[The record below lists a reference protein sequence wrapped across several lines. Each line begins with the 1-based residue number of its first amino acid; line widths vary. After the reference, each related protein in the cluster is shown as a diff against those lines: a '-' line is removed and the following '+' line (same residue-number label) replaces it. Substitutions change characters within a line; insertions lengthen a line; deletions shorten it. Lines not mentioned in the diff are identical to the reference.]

1 MNKFSKGL
9 LLSLALVYSHEILAT
24 ERLVVWEDVGR
35 ASTISSAVKD
45 FEKIYDCDVDVLEKP
60 MYHQVELLEKQGP
73 KGEGPDVVVL
83 ASDMVGVAKDKN
95 LISQIH
101 FMQVENSQY
110 LPNSIASVTF
120 DGELYSV
127 PKTIE
132 TLILFYNK
140 DLLKEPPS
148 TLEEYVDLS
157 KKLRKKGK
165 YGLLAKWELFYTTYA
180 LMHGYGAYIFRTDN
194 DGTINLNSYGLDTD
208 GAVESLKVL
217 RKMSKAD
224 LVYDC
229 LSGVDGYNRMYE
241 LFSSK
246 KAIAVINGPWAI
258 EDYLKAGINF
268 GITTLPTLPNGNP
281 MAGFLGIKGYSI
293 SKWSTHKDLAEDFL
307 RFINEHKYALL
318 RYKES
323 RQVPPI
329 ISVLQDPSLANDEL
343 IQVIA
348 QQSVHA
354 VNMPSIPEMSY
365 VWSVMDKAIWKVI
378 HAGLPIDHILEDARK
393 DIESYIQTRIKD
405 NYKSKD
411 HYLLDNLKK
420 DFNFYLN

>member
-120 DGELYSV
+120 DGDLYSV

-405 NYKSKD
+405 N
-411 HYLLDNLKK
+411 
-420 DFNFYLN
+420 

>member
-140 DLLKEPPS
+140 DLLKEPPT

-323 RQVPPI
+323 RQVPPV

-365 VWSVMDKAIWKVI
+365 VWSVMDKAIWKVT
-378 HAGLPIDHILEDARK
+378 HAELPIDHILEDARK
-393 DIESYIQTRIKD
+393 DIESYIQTRIK
-405 NYKSKD
+405 N
-411 HYLLDNLKK
+411 N
-420 DFNFYLN
+420 

>member
-35 ASTISSAVKD
+35 ASTIASAVKD

-140 DLLKEPPS
+140 DLLKEPPT

-180 LMHGYGAYIFRTDN
+180 LMNGYGAYIFRTDN

-323 RQVPPI
+323 RQVPPV

-393 DIESYIQTRIKD
+393 DIESYIQTRIK
-405 NYKSKD
+405 N
-411 HYLLDNLKK
+411 N
-420 DFNFYLN
+420 

>member
-9 LLSLALVYSHEILAT
+9 LLSFALVYSHEILAT

-35 ASTISSAVKD
+35 ASTIESAVKD
-45 FEKIYDCDVDVLEKP
+45 FEKLYDCDVDVLEKP
-60 MYHQVELLEKQGP
+60 MHHQVELLEKQGP

-194 DGTINLNSYGLDTD
+194 DGTINLNSYGLDT
-208 GAVESLKVL
+208 E
-217 RKMSKAD
+217 
-224 LVYDC
+224 
-229 LSGVDGYNRMYE
+229 
-241 LFSSK
+241 

-281 MAGFLGIKGYSI
+281 MAGFLGTKGYSI

-323 RQVPPI
+323 RQVPPV

-393 DIESYIQTRIKD
+393 DIESYIQTRIK
-405 NYKSKD
+405 N
-411 HYLLDNLKK
+411 N
-420 DFNFYLN
+420 

>member
-35 ASTISSAVKD
+35 ASTIASAVKD

-140 DLLKEPPS
+140 DLLKEPPT

-180 LMHGYGAYIFRTDN
+180 LMNGYGAYIFRTDN

-323 RQVPPI
+323 RQVPPV

-354 VNMPSIPEMSY
+354 VNMLSIPEMSY

-393 DIESYIQTRIKD
+393 DIESYIQTRSKD
-405 NYKSKD
+405 N
-411 HYLLDNLKK
+411 
-420 DFNFYLN
+420 

>member
-24 ERLVVWEDVGR
+24 EMLVVWEDVGR
-35 ASTISSAVKD
+35 ASTIASAVKD

-110 LPNSIASVTF
+110 LTNSIASVTF

-405 NYKSKD
+405 N
-411 HYLLDNLKK
+411 
-420 DFNFYLN
+420 

>member
-35 ASTISSAVKD
+35 ASTIASAVKD

-140 DLLKEPPS
+140 DLLKEPPT

-180 LMHGYGAYIFRTDN
+180 LMNGYGAYIFRTDN

-268 GITTLPTLPNGNP
+268 GITTLPTLPNGYP
-281 MAGFLGIKGYSI
+281 MAGFLGTKGYSI

-323 RQVPPI
+323 RQVPPV

-393 DIESYIQTRIKD
+393 DIESYIQTRIK
-405 NYKSKD
+405 N
-411 HYLLDNLKK
+411 N
-420 DFNFYLN
+420 

>member
-35 ASTISSAVKD
+35 ASTIASAVKD

-101 FMQVENSQY
+101 FMQVENNQY

-405 NYKSKD
+405 N
-411 HYLLDNLKK
+411 
-420 DFNFYLN
+420 

>member
-9 LLSLALVYSHEILAT
+9 LLSLALVYSQEILAT

-35 ASTISSAVKD
+35 ASTIASAVKD

-405 NYKSKD
+405 N
-411 HYLLDNLKK
+411 
-420 DFNFYLN
+420 

>member
-35 ASTISSAVKD
+35 ASTIASAVKD

-354 VNMPSIPEMSY
+354 VNMSSIPEMSY

-405 NYKSKD
+405 N
-411 HYLLDNLKK
+411 
-420 DFNFYLN
+420 

>member
-35 ASTISSAVKD
+35 ASTIASAVKD

-127 PKTIE
+127 PKKIE

-405 NYKSKD
+405 N
-411 HYLLDNLKK
+411 
-420 DFNFYLN
+420 

>member
-194 DGTINLNSYGLDTD
+194 DGTINLNSYVLDTD

-405 NYKSKD
+405 N
-411 HYLLDNLKK
+411 
-420 DFNFYLN
+420 

>member
-323 RQVPPI
+323 RQVPPV

-393 DIESYIQTRIKD
+393 DIESYIQTRIK
-405 NYKSKD
+405 N
-411 HYLLDNLKK
+411 N
-420 DFNFYLN
+420 

>member
-241 LFSSK
+241 LFPSK

-405 NYKSKD
+405 N
-411 HYLLDNLKK
+411 
-420 DFNFYLN
+420 

>member
-9 LLSLALVYSHEILAT
+9 LLSLALFYSHEILAT

-35 ASTISSAVKD
+35 ASTIASAVKD

-140 DLLKEPPS
+140 DLLKEPPT

-180 LMHGYGAYIFRTDN
+180 LMNGYGAYIFRTDN

-268 GITTLPTLPNGNP
+268 GITTLPTLPNGKP
-281 MAGFLGIKGYSI
+281 MAGFLGTKGYSI

-323 RQVPPI
+323 RQVPPV

-348 QQSVHA
+348 QQSVQA

-393 DIESYIQTRIKD
+393 DIESYIQTR
-405 NYKSKD
+405 SK
-411 HYLLDNLKK
+411 N
-420 DFNFYLN
+420 N

>member
-194 DGTINLNSYGLDTD
+194 DGTINLNSYVLDTD

-393 DIESYIQTRIKD
+393 DI
-405 NYKSKD
+405 
-411 HYLLDNLKK
+411 
-420 DFNFYLN
+420 

>member
-45 FEKIYDCDVDVLEKP
+45 FEKIYDCDVDVLELP

-405 NYKSKD
+405 N
-411 HYLLDNLKK
+411 
-420 DFNFYLN
+420 

>member
-35 ASTISSAVKD
+35 ASTIASAVKD

-393 DIESYIQTRIKD
+393 DIESYIQTRIK
-405 NYKSKD
+405 N
-411 HYLLDNLKK
+411 N
-420 DFNFYLN
+420 

>member
-35 ASTISSAVKD
+35 ASTIASAVKD

-208 GAVESLKVL
+208 GAVESLKLL

-405 NYKSKD
+405 N
-411 HYLLDNLKK
+411 
-420 DFNFYLN
+420 

>member
-101 FMQVENSQY
+101 FIQVENSQY

-405 NYKSKD
+405 N
-411 HYLLDNLKK
+411 
-420 DFNFYLN
+420 

>member
-35 ASTISSAVKD
+35 ASTIASAVKD

-127 PKTIE
+127 PNTIE

-405 NYKSKD
+405 N
-411 HYLLDNLKK
+411 
-420 DFNFYLN
+420 

>member
-60 MYHQVELLEKQGP
+60 MYHQVELLEKQEP

-365 VWSVMDKAIWKVI
+365 VWSVMDKAIWKVT
-378 HAGLPIDHILEDARK
+378 HAELPIDHILEDARK
-393 DIESYIQTRIKD
+393 DIESYIQTRIK
-405 NYKSKD
+405 N
-411 HYLLDNLKK
+411 N
-420 DFNFYLN
+420 

>member
-35 ASTISSAVKD
+35 ASTIASAVKD

-140 DLLKEPPS
+140 DLLKEPPT

-180 LMHGYGAYIFRTDN
+180 LMNGYGAYIFRTDN

-229 LSGVDGYNRMYE
+229 LSGVDCYNRMYE

-281 MAGFLGIKGYSI
+281 MAGFLGTKGYSI

-323 RQVPPI
+323 RQVPPV

-393 DIESYIQTRIKD
+393 DIESYIQTRIK
-405 NYKSKD
+405 N
-411 HYLLDNLKK
+411 N
-420 DFNFYLN
+420 

>member
-35 ASTISSAVKD
+35 ASTIASAVKD

-268 GITTLPTLPNGNP
+268 GITTLPTLPNGNS

-405 NYKSKD
+405 N
-411 HYLLDNLKK
+411 
-420 DFNFYLN
+420 

>member
-35 ASTISSAVKD
+35 ASTIASAVKD

-110 LPNSIASVTF
+110 LPNSIASVTV

-217 RKMSKAD
+217 LKMSKAD

-393 DIESYIQTRIKD
+393 DIESYIQTRSKD
-405 NYKSKD
+405 N
-411 HYLLDNLKK
+411 
-420 DFNFYLN
+420 

>member
-194 DGTINLNSYGLDTD
+194 EGTINLNSYGLDTD

-405 NYKSKD
+405 N
-411 HYLLDNLKK
+411 
-420 DFNFYLN
+420 

>member
-35 ASTISSAVKD
+35 ASTIASAVKD

-268 GITTLPTLPNGNP
+268 GITTLPTLPNGSP
-281 MAGFLGIKGYSI
+281 MAGFLGTKGYSI

-323 RQVPPI
+323 RQVPPV

-393 DIESYIQTRIKD
+393 DIESYIQTRIK
-405 NYKSKD
+405 N
-411 HYLLDNLKK
+411 N
-420 DFNFYLN
+420 

>member
-1 MNKFSKGL
+1 MNKFSRGL
-9 LLSLALVYSHEILAT
+9 MLSLALIYSHETLAT
-24 ERLVVWEDVGR
+24 EKLIVWEDVGR
-35 ASTISSAVKD
+35 ASTIATAVKD
-45 FEKIYDCDVDVLEKP
+45 FETIYDCKVEVREKP

-95 LISQIH
+95 LITPVH
-101 FMQVENSQY
+101 FMQVETNQY

-132 TLILFYNK
+132 TLIVFYNK
-140 DLLKEPPS
+140 DLLPDPPE

-157 KKLRKKGK
+157 KKMRKKGK
-165 YGLLAKWELFYTTYA
+165 YGLLAKWDLFYTTYA

-194 DGTINLNSYGLDTD
+194 DGTINLNSYGLDTP

-217 RKMSKAD
+217 RKMSNND
-224 LVYDC
+224 LVYDY
-229 LSGVDGYNRMYE
+229 LSGIDGYNRMYE
-241 LFSSK
+241 LFTSK
-246 KAIAVINGPWAI
+246 KALAVINGPWAI

-268 GITTLPTLPNGNP
+268 GITTLPNLPNGNP
-281 MAGFLGIKGYSI
+281 MAGFLGTKGYSI
-293 SKWSTHKDLAEDFL
+293 SKWSTHKELAEDFL
-307 RFINEHKYALL
+307 RFLNEHKYALL

-323 RQVPPI
+323 RQIPPI
-329 ISVLQDPSLANDEL
+329 ISVLQDPSLANDDL

-348 QQSVHA
+348 QQSVQA

-365 VWSVMDKAIWKVI
+365 VWSAMDKAIWKVT
-378 HAGLPIDHILEDARK
+378 HTETPIDYILENTKK
-393 DIESYIQTRIKD
+393 DIESDIQTR
-405 NYKSKD
+405 
-411 HYLLDNLKK
+411 LK
-420 DFNFYLN
+420 NN

>member
-329 ISVLQDPSLANDEL
+329 ISVLQDLSLANDEL

-405 NYKSKD
+405 N
-411 HYLLDNLKK
+411 
-420 DFNFYLN
+420 

>member
-35 ASTISSAVKD
+35 ASTIASAVKD

-354 VNMPSIPEMSY
+354 VNMPSIPEKSY

-405 NYKSKD
+405 N
-411 HYLLDNLKK
+411 
-420 DFNFYLN
+420 